1 MDHIP
6 GSFIDDA
13 DNPAALETFL
23 KASKTAVTHDM
34 NATRVEAEVYLARTL
49 GNAPERIGSSLDSLA
64 QKTEDAM
71 QAHAAALITAA
82 KASDRYARSLSCATW
97 ALVAVTVALAL
108 LAIVQLM
115 RV

>member
-1 MDHIP
+1 MDHVP
-6 GSFIDDA
+6 GSFINDA

-23 KASKTAVTHDM
+23 KASKTAITHDM

-49 GNAPERIGSSLDSLA
+49 GNAAERIGSSLDSLA
-64 QKTEDAM
+64 QKSENAM

-82 KASDRYARSLSCATW
+82 KASDRYAKSLSFATW
-97 ALVAVTVALAL
+97 VLVAATAALAL
-108 LAIVQLM
+108 LSVVQII